1 MLFLAKEY
9 GAFSLPPTT
18 LVFPRLISFS
28 SPANQ
33 KREERREPVTTTVC
47 AQVLKSSSGLRS
59 TRSIDIVVR
68 DKRKFAS
75 VVEGALVDDEEAAV
89 GGLFGIFFLNA
100 GLFEKLRLRR
110 FFLTLALAFVD
121 STATVWWS

>member
-1 MLFLAKEY
+1 
-9 GAFSLPPTT
+9 LPPTT
-18 LVFPRLISFS
+18 LVLPRLISFS

-59 TRSIDIVVR
+59 TRSIEIVVK

-75 VVEGALVDDEEAAV
+75 VVEGAFIDDEDAAV
-89 GGLFGIFFLNA
+89 GGLFVGILVWVFFVEDIFSIVAVASL
-100 GLFEKLRLRR
+100 
-110 FFLTLALAFVD
+110 
-121 STATVWWS
+121 